1 MISYKEALKK
11 LSRSKLSIKSETI
24 LSENSLNR
32 ICSENVYSKFSYPA
46 ADNTAFDG
54 YAINSNE
61 SNKASKSN
69 IIKLKIL
76 KIIEDCIKGYLGP
89 LAGVLS
95 AMKYANSLENK
106 FKWIITFPCDTPF
119 FEKLII
125 EQMIE
130 KADSPKEKIYFI
142 KDKKQRHNIFG
153 LWSTS
158 LETILEE
165 DLKNNFRKVD
175 FWADKIGCNFIEKD
189 IQNENEFLNINT
201 KEDLELAEKIY
212 KKNDFI

>member
-1 MISYKEALKK
+1 MKEHNILGVILAGGKS
-11 LSRSKLSIKSETI
+11 SRFGSNKSLSKLANNKLIEHVINKIDTYFSEI
-24 LSENSLNR
+24 LVVSNDSGLIIEN
-32 ICSENVYSKFSYPA
+32 K
-46 ADNTAFDG
+46 
-54 YAINSNE
+54 
-61 SNKASKSN
+61 
-69 IIKLKIL
+69 KI

-95 AMKYANSLENK
+95 AMKYANSFENK

-125 EQMIE
+125 EKMIV
-130 KADSPKEKIYFI
+130 KAATPKEKIYFI
-142 KDKKQRHNIFG
+142 KDKIQRHNIFG

-158 LETILEE
+158 LEDILEE

-175 FWADKIGCNFIEKD
+175 LWADKIGCNFIEKD
-189 IQNENEFLNINT
+189 IQNKNEFLNINT
-201 KEDLELAEKIY
+201 KEDLELAEKFY

>member
-1 MISYKEALKK
+1 MKEHNILGVILAGGKS
-11 LSRSKLSIKSETI
+11 SRFGSNKSLSKLANNKLIEHVINKIDKYFPEILVVSNDSGLKIENKKIK
-24 LSENSLNR
+24 
-32 ICSENVYSKFSYPA
+32 
-46 ADNTAFDG
+46 
-54 YAINSNE
+54 
-61 SNKASKSN
+61 
-69 IIKLKIL
+69 IIK
-76 KIIEDCIKGYLGP
+76 DCIKGYLGP
-89 LAGVLS
+89 LVGVLS
-95 AMKYANSLENK
+95 AMKYANSFENK

-125 EQMIE
+125 EKMIE
-130 KADSPKEKIYFI
+130 KSTSPKEKIYFI

-158 LETILEE
+158 LESILEE

-175 FWADKIGCNFIEKD
+175 LWADKIGCNFIEKD

-212 KKNDFI
+212 KKK

>member
-1 MISYKEALKK
+1 MKEHNILGVILAGGKS
-11 LSRSKLSIKSETI
+11 SRFGSNKSLSKLANNKLIEHVINKIDTFFPEILVVSNDSSLKIENQKIK
-24 LSENSLNR
+24 
-32 ICSENVYSKFSYPA
+32 
-46 ADNTAFDG
+46 
-54 YAINSNE
+54 
-61 SNKASKSN
+61 
-69 IIKLKIL
+69 IIK
-76 KIIEDCIKGYLGP
+76 DCVKGYLGP

-95 AMKYANSLENK
+95 AMKYANSYENK

-125 EQMIE
+125 EKMIE
-130 KADSPKEKIYFI
+130 KAASPIEKIYFV
-142 KDKKQRHNIFG
+142 KDKNQRHNIFG

-158 LETILEE
+158 LESILEK
-165 DLKNNFRKVD
+165 DLNNNFRKVD
-175 FWADKIGCNFIEKD
+175 LWADKIGCNFIEKD

>member
-1 MISYKEALKK
+1 MKEHNILGVILAGGKS
-11 LSRSKLSIKSETI
+11 SRFGSNKSLSKLANNKLIEHVINKIDTYFPEILVVSNDRGLQIENQKIK
-24 LSENSLNR
+24 
-32 ICSENVYSKFSYPA
+32 
-46 ADNTAFDG
+46 
-54 YAINSNE
+54 
-61 SNKASKSN
+61 
-69 IIKLKIL
+69 IIK
-76 KIIEDCIKGYLGP
+76 DCIKGYLGP
-89 LAGVLS
+89 LVGVLS
-95 AMKYANSLENK
+95 AMKYANSFENK
-106 FKWIITFPCDTPF
+106 FKWLITFPCDTPF

-158 LETILEE
+158 LESILEE

-175 FWADKIGCNFIEKD
+175 LWADKIGCNFIEKD
-189 IQNENEFLNINT
+189 IQNKNEFLNINT
-201 KEDLELAEKIY
+201 KEDLEIAEKIY